1 MVLTLNNIK
10 DMKIRFKKLNNNA
23 IAPKFNGVGDAG
35 MDIYSDSD
43 VLVEPSKVVAVPT
56 GISMELP
63 EGYVALVWDRS
74 GLAIKNGIKTMGG
87 VIDSGFRGE
96 VKVIMTNLSDKELKL
111 EKGSRVAQM
120 IIQRYEVP
128 EVELVEDLSESERG
142 DGGFGSSGV

>member
-1 MVLTLNNIK
+1 LVLTLNNIK